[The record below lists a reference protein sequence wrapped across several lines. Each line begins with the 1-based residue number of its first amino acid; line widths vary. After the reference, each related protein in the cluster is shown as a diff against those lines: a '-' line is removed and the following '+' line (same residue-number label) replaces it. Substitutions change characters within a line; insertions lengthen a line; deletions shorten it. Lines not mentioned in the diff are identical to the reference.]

1 MSTSMKITSMKGTG
15 IENEDT
21 AFDRDMRQLHAT
33 AVTRVSPETLARLR
47 AARHAA
53 QTAPRRGHG
62 WRWIAATAFSSV
74 LAVTLGVQ
82 FLPRS
87 GTAPAVAPATTP
99 MIAAVDNQDG
109 TLDSLAT
116 LEESPD
122 LYMWLASS
130 EAEPLAME

>member
-1 MSTSMKITSMKGTG
+1 MNTPLTNTG
-15 IENEDT
+15 IENEDA
-21 AFDRDMRQLHAT
+21 AFDRSMRQLHAT
-33 AVTRVSPETLARLR
+33 AVTQISPQTLARLR

-82 FLPRS
+82 FLPHS
-87 GTAPAVAPATTP
+87 GTTPAAIPVTAP
-99 MIAAVDNQDG
+99 MAASVDNDDG
-109 TLDSLAT
+109 TLDAVVT

-130 EAEPLAME
+130 EAMPLAME